1 MLQIDTKIFWW
12 VWSSIPEV
20 PKKASLECLYNIPK
34 KVRDEV
40 DFFDA
45 DWHQRFLTV
54 DFNTLGIKVFYKVTG
69 MIMKTWRTWWW
80 EWSSILKVL
89 KVTSLQCLYNIS
101 KKKLWMEFILEF
113 IKIKTSTS
121 WIINFLWKPDMSK
134 VPKKGNMLNFCNIL
148 RKSIATVFVF
158 YFDAKHSDT
167 SCLLLLVFGWLWPK
181 KGVAF

>member
-1 MLQIDTKIFWW
+1 MSDAVDFLHADKHESLLQIDTKIFWW

-20 PKKASLECLYNIPK
+20 PKKA
-34 KVRDEV
+34 
-40 DFFDA
+40 
-45 DWHQRFLTV
+45 
-54 DFNTLGIKVFYKVTG
+54 
-69 MIMKTWRTWWW
+69 
-80 EWSSILKVL
+80 
-89 KVTSLQCLYNIS
+89 SLQCLYNIS

-148 RKSIATVFVF
+148 IKSIATVFVF